1 MMLIAIVI
9 VIVIAIVIVV
19 VVVVVIVIVIV
30 TSVSLPLQEV
40 RFVSCRIV
48 TLSKCAGNLIFQCFS
63 MFDRRVFVCLIVVF
77 LYV

>member
-1 MMLIAIVI
+1 VIVI
-9 VIVIAIVIVV
+9 VIVIVIVSA
-19 VVVVVIVIVIV
+19 IAIAIV

-40 RFVSCRIV
+40 RFVSCRSV
-48 TLSKCAGNLIFQCFS
+48 TRSKCAGNSIFQCFS